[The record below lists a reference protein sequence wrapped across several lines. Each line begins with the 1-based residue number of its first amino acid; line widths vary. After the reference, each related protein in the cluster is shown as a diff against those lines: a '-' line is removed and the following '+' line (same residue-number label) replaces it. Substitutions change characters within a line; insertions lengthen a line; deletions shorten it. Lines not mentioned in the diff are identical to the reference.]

1 MERLHKLFTPE
12 SVAVVGASEKVG
24 TVGRA
29 ILENLLTTFKGEILP
44 VNYKYDKILG
54 LRCYRSV
61 KDLPR
66 APDLAVIAVPASSTP
81 EVVRD
86 LCELGVKFSIV
97 VSAGFKEVGPEGA
110 RLEAELVSTARSCG
124 MRILGPNCLGVY
136 DPWSGLDTIFNPNDR
151 QAKPKAGGVAFL
163 SQSGAL
169 GAAILDWLAEADI
182 GLSKFVSYGN
192 AADIKEW
199 ELVEYL
205 AEDPRTTV
213 IALYVEGVE
222 DGRKFMESVRRAV
235 ARGKPVVILKGG
247 RTEAGG
253 RAVASHTGSLA
264 GRGEVFSSAVR
275 QAGAVTVDSLGDLIN
290 VLKLFARGG
299 IPKGRRVGIVT
310 NGGGAGVLSVDAVE
324 SLGLSLAKFVASTVQ
339 RLRDVLPAAA
349 SVDNPVDILGD
360 APPERYIAALEAVAK
375 DPNVDSIIVITLM
388 QSPAFD
394 PKRFAELMR
403 ELRDRLEKPVVL
415 VAPGGS
421 YTVNYSKELE
431 KELAIPYY
439 RTPEEAVRALKLAAE
454 WYDRYRSVKDRRD
467 RSSETLR

>member
-1 MERLHKLFTPE
+1 MEKLHKLFNPG

-54 LRCYRSV
+54 LKCYRSV
-61 KDLPR
+61 RDLPK

-81 EVVRD
+81 KVVRD
-86 LCELGVKFSIV
+86 LCSLGVKFSIV
-97 VSAGFKEVGPEGA
+97 ISAGFKETGPDGA
-110 RLEAELVSTARSCG
+110 RLEDELVSAARSCG

-151 QAKPKAGGVAFL
+151 QAKPGAGGVAFL

-169 GAAILDWLAEADI
+169 GAAILDWLAEAGI

-235 ARGKPVVILKGG
+235 ARGKPVVVLKGG
-247 RTEAGG
+247 KTESGVK
-253 RAVASHTGSLA
+253 AVASHTGSLA

-275 QAGAVTVDSLGDLIN
+275 QAGAVAVDSLGDLIN
-290 VLKLFARGG
+290 VLKLFARGE
-299 IPKGRRVGIVT
+299 IPRGRRVGIVT

-324 SLGLSLAKFVASTVQ
+324 SVGLSLAKLEASTVEN
-339 RLRDVLPAAA
+339 LRRALPAAA
-349 SVDNPVDILGD
+349 SANNPVDILGD
-360 APPERYIAALEAVAK
+360 APPERYVTAIEAVAR
-375 DPNVDSIIVITLM
+375 DPNVDSVIVITLM

-394 PKRFAELMR
+394 PKRFAELVK
-403 ELRDRLEKPVVL
+403 ELRSQLRKPVVL

-421 YTVNYSKELE
+421 YTMNHSKELE

-439 RTPEEAVRALKLAAE
+439 RTPEEAVRALRLAVE
-454 WYDRYRSVKDRRD
+454 WYERYRSIKG
-467 RSSETLR
+467 